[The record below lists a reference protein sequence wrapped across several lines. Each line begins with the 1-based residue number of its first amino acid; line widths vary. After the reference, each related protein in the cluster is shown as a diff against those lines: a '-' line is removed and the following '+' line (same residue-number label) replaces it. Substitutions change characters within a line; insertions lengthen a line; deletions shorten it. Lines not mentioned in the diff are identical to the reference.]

1 MDEDRPRAA
10 INGRQ
15 YQLYLR
21 LFYEDHLG
29 NTRMVLTTEQ
39 QTDVYAATQEP
50 TNTTKENQLFA
61 NISSTT
67 LAKPGG
73 FDAISANTQVSKI
86 NGGAANTK

>member
-1 MDEDRPRAA
+1 MKTDPAQPLTAA
-10 INGRQ
+10 NTSYI
-15 YQLYLR
+15 YDY
-21 LFYEDHLG
+21 FMKDHLG

-50 TNTTKENQLFA
+50 TNTIKENQLFA

-86 NGGAANTK
+86 NGGAAKTK